1 MNIIIKPYNPQEG
14 LFYFKPDTTLNR
26 DYTNLYLPHFIKRVE
41 AKELFYI
48 RIDRAGKGI
57 GERYASRYFSKGN
70 YALSISIAP
79 DIFPNATP
87 SQAPSAAPNATPSAT
102 PSQAPSTALNAP
114 PSQAPSA
121 TPSAAPNSTPSQAA
135 SAAPN
140 ATPSAT
146 PSQAPSTAL
155 NAPPSQAPSAT
166 PSAAPNST
174 PSQAA
179 SATPSQASSAMP
191 SQAPSATQSAAIIN
205 RSVSNSIDYS
215 FYSMPAEKVEDPQ
228 LIEQFCKYIAQIT
241 EIISLRTGDIIAI
254 ETGKKEHFS
263 IEDSLPIPTSNSSST
278 SERLSNKETDPKAGK
293 QEPTGTRRCQITC
306 FPNLAPVNIIF

>member
-1 MNIIIKPYNPQEG
+1 MPAPPRKKRFMNIIIKPYNPQEG

-57 GERYASRYFSKGN
+57 AERYASRYFSKGN

-79 DIFPNATP
+79 DIFPNA
-87 SQAPSAAPNATPSAT
+87 
-102 PSQAPSTALNAP
+102 
-114 PSQAPSA
+114 APSA
-121 TPSAAPNSTPSQAA
+121 TPSAAPNTTP
-135 SAAPN
+135 
-140 ATPSAT
+140 
-146 PSQAPSTAL
+146 
-155 NAPPSQAPSAT
+155 
-166 PSAAPNST
+166 
-174 PSQAA
+174 
-179 SATPSQASSAMP
+179 
-191 SQAPSATQSAAIIN
+191 SAAIIN
-205 RSVSNSIDYS
+205 RSVANSIDYS
-215 FYSMPAEKVEDPQ
+215 FYSMPAEKIEDPQ
-228 LIEQFCKYIAQIT
+228 LIEELCKYIAQIT

-254 ETGKKEHFS
+254 ETGKKEYFS

-278 SERLSNKETDPKAGK
+278 SNRLSNKETDPKAEK

>member
-41 AKELFYI
+41 AKELFYT

-57 GERYASRYFSKGN
+57 AERYASRYFTKGN

-79 DIFPNATP
+79 DIIPNT
-87 SQAPSAAPNATPSAT
+87 T
-102 PSQAPSTALNAP
+102 PSQAPST
-114 PSQAPSA
+114 
-121 TPSAAPNSTPSQAA
+121 TPN
-135 SAAPN
+135 
-140 ATPSAT
+140 
-146 PSQAPSTAL
+146 
-155 NAPPSQAPSAT
+155 
-166 PSAAPNST
+166 
-174 PSQAA
+174 
-179 SATPSQASSAMP
+179 
-191 SQAPSATQSAAIIN
+191 AAIIN
-205 RSVSNSIDYS
+205 RSVANAIDYS
-215 FYSMPAEKVEDPQ
+215 FYSMPAEKIEDPQ
-228 LIEQFCKYIAQIT
+228 LIAEFCKYIAQIT

-254 ETGKKEHFS
+254 ETGKKEYFS

-278 SERLSNKETDPKAGK
+278 SNRLSNKETDPKAEK

>member
-41 AKELFYI
+41 AKELFYT

-57 GERYASRYFSKGN
+57 AERYASRYFTKGN

-79 DIFPNATP
+79 DIFPNA
-87 SQAPSAAPNATPSAT
+87 APSA
-102 PSQAPSTALNAP
+102 
-114 PSQAPSA
+114 
-121 TPSAAPNSTPSQAA
+121 
-135 SAAPN
+135 
-140 ATPSAT
+140 
-146 PSQAPSTAL
+146 
-155 NAPPSQAPSAT
+155 
-166 PSAAPNST
+166 T

-191 SQAPSATQSAAIIN
+191 SQAASATPSAAIIN
-205 RSVSNSIDYS
+205 RSVANSIDYS
-215 FYSMPAEKVEDPQ
+215 FYSMPAEKIEDSQ
-228 LIEQFCKYIAQIT
+228 LIEEFCKYIAQIT

-254 ETGKKEHFS
+254 ETGKKEYFS
-263 IEDSLPIPTSNSSST
+263 IEDSLPIPTSNTSSPS
-278 SERLSNKETDPKAGK
+278 GI
-293 QEPTGTRRCQITC
+293 TGTRRCQITC

>member
-1 MNIIIKPYNPQEG
+1 MPSPVALPAPPRKKRFMNIIIKPYNPQEG

-57 GERYASRYFSKGN
+57 AERYASRYFSKGN

-79 DIFPNATP
+79 DIFPNAAP
-87 SQAPSAAPNATPSAT
+87 SQAPSQAASATPSQASSGTPNTTPSATPNAT

-114 PSQAPSA
+114 PS
-121 TPSAAPNSTPSQAA
+121 
-135 SAAPN
+135 
-140 ATPSAT
+140 
-146 PSQAPSTAL
+146 
-155 NAPPSQAPSAT
+155 
-166 PSAAPNST
+166 
-174 PSQAA
+174 
-179 SATPSQASSAMP
+179 
-191 SQAPSATQSAAIIN
+191 AAIIN
-205 RSVSNSIDYS
+205 GSVANSIDYS
-215 FYSMPAEKVEDPQ
+215 FYSMPAEKIEDPQ
-228 LIEQFCKYIAQIT
+228 LIEEFCKYIAQIT

-254 ETGKKEHFS
+254 ETGKKEYFS

-278 SERLSNKETDPKAGK
+278 SDRLSNKETDPKAGK

>member
-41 AKELFYI
+41 AKELFYT

-57 GERYASRYFSKGN
+57 AERYASRYFSKGN

-79 DIFPNATP
+79 DIFPNA
-87 SQAPSAAPNATPSAT
+87 APSA
-102 PSQAPSTALNAP
+102 
-114 PSQAPSA
+114 
-121 TPSAAPNSTPSQAA
+121 
-135 SAAPN
+135 
-140 ATPSAT
+140 
-146 PSQAPSTAL
+146 
-155 NAPPSQAPSAT
+155 
-166 PSAAPNST
+166 T

-179 SATPSQASSAMP
+179 SATPSQASSTRPSATP
-191 SQAPSATQSAAIIN
+191 SQAPCAAIIN
-205 RSVSNSIDYS
+205 RSVANSIDYS
-215 FYSMPAEKVEDPQ
+215 FYSMPAEKIEDPQ
-228 LIEQFCKYIAQIT
+228 LIEEFCKYIAQIT

-254 ETGKKEHFS
+254 ETGKKEYFS
-263 IEDSLPIPTSNSSST
+263 IEDSLPIPTSNSSFT
-278 SERLSNKETDPKAGK
+278 SDRLSNKETDPKAGK

>member
-57 GERYASRYFSKGN
+57 AERYASRYFSKGN

-79 DIFPNATP
+79 DIFPNA
-87 SQAPSAAPNATPSAT
+87 A
-102 PSQAPSTALNAP
+102 PSQAPSTA
-114 PSQAPSA
+114 PSA
-121 TPSAAPNSTPSQAA
+121 TPSQSPSAIPSQAA
-135 SAAPN
+135 SA
-140 ATPSAT
+140 
-146 PSQAPSTAL
+146 
-155 NAPPSQAPSAT
+155 
-166 PSAAPNST
+166 
-174 PSQAA
+174 
-179 SATPSQASSAMP
+179 MP
-191 SQAPSATQSAAIIN
+191 SAAIIN
-205 RSVSNSIDYS
+205 RSVANSIDYS
-215 FYSMPAEKVEDPQ
+215 FYSMPAEKIEDPQ

-254 ETGKKEHFS
+254 ETGKKEYFS

-278 SERLSNKETDPKAGK
+278 SDRLSNKETDPKAEK

>member
-57 GERYASRYFSKGN
+57 AERYASRYFTKGN

-79 DIFPNATP
+79 DIIPNT
-87 SQAPSAAPNATPSAT
+87 
-102 PSQAPSTALNAP
+102 
-114 PSQAPSA
+114 
-121 TPSAAPNSTPSQAA
+121 
-135 SAAPN
+135 
-140 ATPSAT
+140 T

-179 SATPSQASSAMP
+179 SATPSQAP
-191 SQAPSATQSAAIIN
+191 CTAIIN
-205 RSVSNSIDYS
+205 RSVANSIDYS
-215 FYSMPAEKVEDPQ
+215 FYSMPAEKIEDPQ

-254 ETGKKEHFS
+254 ETGKKEYFS

>member
-57 GERYASRYFSKGN
+57 AERYASRYFSKGN

-79 DIFPNATP
+79 DIFPNA
-87 SQAPSAAPNATPSAT
+87 
-102 PSQAPSTALNAP
+102 
-114 PSQAPSA
+114 APSA
-121 TPSAAPNSTPSQAA
+121 TPSAAPNTTP
-135 SAAPN
+135 
-140 ATPSAT
+140 
-146 PSQAPSTAL
+146 
-155 NAPPSQAPSAT
+155 
-166 PSAAPNST
+166 
-174 PSQAA
+174 
-179 SATPSQASSAMP
+179 
-191 SQAPSATQSAAIIN
+191 SAAIIN
-205 RSVSNSIDYS
+205 RSVANSIDYS
-215 FYSMPAEKVEDPQ
+215 FYSMPAEKIEDPQ

-254 ETGKKEHFS
+254 ETGKKEYFS
-263 IEDSLPIPTSNSSST
+263 IEDSLPIPTSNSSFT
-278 SERLSNKETDPKAGK
+278 SDRLSNKETGPKADK

>member
-57 GERYASRYFSKGN
+57 AERYASRYFSKGN

-79 DIFPNATP
+79 DIIPNT
-87 SQAPSAAPNATPSAT
+87 T
-102 PSQAPSTALNAP
+102 PSQAPSTRP
-114 PSQAPSA
+114 
-121 TPSAAPNSTPSQAA
+121 
-135 SAAPN
+135 
-140 ATPSAT
+140 
-146 PSQAPSTAL
+146 
-155 NAPPSQAPSAT
+155 
-166 PSAAPNST
+166 
-174 PSQAA
+174 

-215 FYSMPAEKVEDPQ
+215 FYSMPAEKIEDPQ

-254 ETGKKEHFS
+254 ETGKKEYFS

-278 SERLSNKETDPKAGK
+278 SDRLSNKETDPKAGK
-293 QEPTGTRRCQITC
+293 QEQTGTRRCQITC

>member
-41 AKELFYI
+41 AKELFYT

-57 GERYASRYFSKGN
+57 AERYASRYFSKGN

-79 DIFPNATP
+79 DIFPNA
-87 SQAPSAAPNATPSAT
+87 APSAA
-102 PSQAPSTALNAP
+102 
-114 PSQAPSA
+114 
-121 TPSAAPNSTPSQAA
+121 PSQAA
-135 SAAPN
+135 SA
-140 ATPSAT
+140 T
-146 PSQAPSTAL
+146 L
-155 NAPPSQAPSAT
+155 
-166 PSAAPNST
+166 
-174 PSQAA
+174 SQAA
-179 SATPSQASSAMP
+179 SATPSAV
-191 SQAPSATQSAAIIN
+191 IIN
-205 RSVSNSIDYS
+205 GSVANAIDYS
-215 FYSMPAEKVEDPQ
+215 FYSMPAEKIEDPQ
-228 LIEQFCKYIAQIT
+228 LIEEFCKYIAQIT

-278 SERLSNKETDPKAGK
+278 SNRLSNKETDPKAEK

>member
-1 MNIIIKPYNPQEG
+1 MPAPPRKKRFMNIIIKPYNPQEG

-41 AKELFYI
+41 AKELFYT

-57 GERYASRYFSKGN
+57 AERYASRYFSKGN

-87 SQAPSAAPNATPSAT
+87 SQAPSAAPNATPS
-102 PSQAPSTALNAP
+102 QAS
-114 PSQAPSA
+114 SA
-121 TPSAAPNSTPSQAA
+121 M
-135 SAAPN
+135 
-140 ATPSAT
+140 
-146 PSQAPSTAL
+146 
-155 NAPPSQAPSAT
+155 
-166 PSAAPNST
+166 

-179 SATPSQASSAMP
+179 SATPS
-191 SQAPSATQSAAIIN
+191 AAIIN
-205 RSVSNSIDYS
+205 RSVANSIDYS
-215 FYSMPAEKVEDPQ
+215 FYSMPAEKIEDSQ
-228 LIEQFCKYIAQIT
+228 LIEEFCKYIAQIT
-241 EIISLRTGDIIAI
+241 ENISLRTGDIIAI
-254 ETGKKEHFS
+254 ETGKKEYFS

-278 SERLSNKETDPKAGK
+278 SNRLSNKETDPKAEK

>member
-1 MNIIIKPYNPQEG
+1 MPAPPRKKRFMNIIIKPYNPQEG

-57 GERYASRYFSKGN
+57 TERYASRYFSKGN

-79 DIFPNATP
+79 DIFPNAAPSQAPSTAPNATP
-87 SQAPSAAPNATPSAT
+87 SQAPSAM
-102 PSQAPSTALNAP
+102 
-114 PSQAPSA
+114 
-121 TPSAAPNSTPSQAA
+121 
-135 SAAPN
+135 
-140 ATPSAT
+140 
-146 PSQAPSTAL
+146 
-155 NAPPSQAPSAT
+155 
-166 PSAAPNST
+166 

-179 SATPSQASSAMP
+179 SATPS
-191 SQAPSATQSAAIIN
+191 AAIIN
-205 RSVSNSIDYS
+205 RSVANSIDYS
-215 FYSMPAEKVEDPQ
+215 FYSMPAEKIEDPQ
-228 LIEQFCKYIAQIT
+228 LIEEFCKYIAQIT

-254 ETGKKEHFS
+254 ETGKKEYFS
-263 IEDSLPIPTSNSSST
+263 IEDSLPIPTSNSSFT
-278 SERLSNKETDPKAGK
+278 SDRLSNKETGPKADK

>member
-41 AKELFYI
+41 AKELFYT

-57 GERYASRYFSKGN
+57 AERYASRYFSKGN

-79 DIFPNATP
+79 DIFPNTTP
-87 SQAPSAAPNATPSAT
+87 SQAPSAAPNATPSV
-102 PSQAPSTALNAP
+102 
-114 PSQAPSA
+114 
-121 TPSAAPNSTPSQAA
+121 
-135 SAAPN
+135 
-140 ATPSAT
+140 
-146 PSQAPSTAL
+146 
-155 NAPPSQAPSAT
+155 
-166 PSAAPNST
+166 
-174 PSQAA
+174 
-179 SATPSQASSAMP
+179 
-191 SQAPSATQSAAIIN
+191 AIIN
-205 RSVSNSIDYS
+205 GSVANSIDYS
-215 FYSMPAEKVEDPQ
+215 FYSMPAEKIEDPQ
-228 LIEQFCKYIAQIT
+228 LIEEFCKYIAQIT

-254 ETGKKEHFS
+254 ETGKKEYFS

>member
-41 AKELFYI
+41 AKELFYT

-57 GERYASRYFSKGN
+57 AERYASRYFSKGN

-87 SQAPSAAPNATPSAT
+87 SQAPSATP
-102 PSQAPSTALNAP
+102 
-114 PSQAPSA
+114 
-121 TPSAAPNSTPSQAA
+121 

-140 ATPSAT
+140 ATPSA
-146 PSQAPSTAL
+146 
-155 NAPPSQAPSAT
+155 
-166 PSAAPNST
+166 APNTT
-174 PSQAA
+174 P
-179 SATPSQASSAMP
+179 
-191 SQAPSATQSAAIIN
+191 SAAIIN
-205 RSVSNSIDYS
+205 GSVANSIDYS
-215 FYSMPAEKVEDPQ
+215 FYSMPAEKIEDSQ
-228 LIEQFCKYIAQIT
+228 LIEEFCKYIAQIT
-241 EIISLRTGDIIAI
+241 EIISLRTGDIIGI
-254 ETGKKEHFS
+254 ETGKKEYFS

-278 SERLSNKETDPKAGK
+278 SNRLSNKETDPKAEK

>member
-26 DYTNLYLPHFIKRVE
+26 DYTNLYLPHFIKRV
-41 AKELFYI
+41 AATELFYI

-57 GERYASRYFSKGN
+57 AERYASRYFSKGN

-87 SQAPSAAPNATPSAT
+87 SQAPSAAPSA
-102 PSQAPSTALNAP
+102 
-114 PSQAPSA
+114 
-121 TPSAAPNSTPSQAA
+121 TPSQAA
-135 SAAPN
+135 SAM
-140 ATPSAT
+140 
-146 PSQAPSTAL
+146 
-155 NAPPSQAPSAT
+155 
-166 PSAAPNST
+166 

-179 SATPSQASSAMP
+179 SATPS
-191 SQAPSATQSAAIIN
+191 AAIIN
-205 RSVSNSIDYS
+205 RSVANSIDYS
-215 FYSMPAEKVEDPQ
+215 FYSMPAEKIEDPQ
-228 LIEQFCKYIAQIT
+228 LIEEFCKYIAQIT

-254 ETGKKEHFS
+254 ETGKKEYFS
-263 IEDSLPIPTSNSSST
+263 IEDSLPIPTSNSSFT
-278 SERLSNKETDPKAGK
+278 SDRLSNKETGPKADK

>member
-41 AKELFYI
+41 AKELFYT

-57 GERYASRYFSKGN
+57 AERYASRYFSQGN

-79 DIFPNATP
+79 DIFPNA
-87 SQAPSAAPNATPSAT
+87 
-102 PSQAPSTALNAP
+102 
-114 PSQAPSA
+114 APSA
-121 TPSAAPNSTPSQAA
+121 TPSAAPNTTP
-135 SAAPN
+135 
-140 ATPSAT
+140 
-146 PSQAPSTAL
+146 
-155 NAPPSQAPSAT
+155 
-166 PSAAPNST
+166 
-174 PSQAA
+174 
-179 SATPSQASSAMP
+179 
-191 SQAPSATQSAAIIN
+191 SAAIIN
-205 RSVSNSIDYS
+205 RSVANSIDYS
-215 FYSMPAEKVEDPQ
+215 FYSMPAEKIEDPQ

-254 ETGKKEHFS
+254 ETGKKEYFS

-278 SERLSNKETDPKAGK
+278 SNRLSNKETDPKAEK

>member
-57 GERYASRYFSKGN
+57 AERYASRYFSKGN

-79 DIFPNATP
+79 DIFPNAAP
-87 SQAPSAAPNATPSAT
+87 SQVPSAT
-102 PSQAPSTALNAP
+102 P
-114 PSQAPSA
+114 
-121 TPSAAPNSTPSQAA
+121 
-135 SAAPN
+135 
-140 ATPSAT
+140 
-146 PSQAPSTAL
+146 
-155 NAPPSQAPSAT
+155 
-166 PSAAPNST
+166 
-174 PSQAA
+174 
-179 SATPSQASSAMP
+179 
-191 SQAPSATQSAAIIN
+191 SAAIIN
-205 RSVSNSIDYS
+205 RSVANSIDYS
-215 FYSMPAEKVEDPQ
+215 FYSMPAEKIEDPQ
-228 LIEQFCKYIAQIT
+228 LIEEFCKYIAQIT

-254 ETGKKEHFS
+254 ETGKKEYFS

-278 SERLSNKETDPKAGK
+278 SDRLSNKETDPKAGK

>member
-41 AKELFYI
+41 AKELYYI

-57 GERYASRYFSKGN
+57 AERYASRYFSKGN

-79 DIFPNATP
+79 DIIPNT
-87 SQAPSAAPNATPSAT
+87 
-102 PSQAPSTALNAP
+102 APSTA
-114 PSQAPSA
+114 
-121 TPSAAPNSTPSQAA
+121 
-135 SAAPN
+135 
-140 ATPSAT
+140 
-146 PSQAPSTAL
+146 
-155 NAPPSQAPSAT
+155 
-166 PSAAPNST
+166 

-179 SATPSQASSAMP
+179 SATPSQASSTRPSATP
-191 SQAPSATQSAAIIN
+191 SQASSAAIIN
-205 RSVSNSIDYS
+205 GSVANSIDYS
-215 FYSMPAEKVEDPQ
+215 FYSMPAEKIEDPQ
-228 LIEQFCKYIAQIT
+228 LIEEFCKYIAQIT

-254 ETGKKEHFS
+254 ETGKKEYFS

-278 SERLSNKETDPKAGK
+278 SNRLSNKETDPKAEK

>member
-1 MNIIIKPYNPQEG
+1 MPAPPRKKRFMNIIIKPYNPQEG

-57 GERYASRYFSKGN
+57 AERYASRYFSKGN

-79 DIFPNATP
+79 DIFPNAAP
-87 SQAPSAAPNATPSAT
+87 SQAPSTAPNATPSAT
-102 PSQAPSTALNAP
+102 PR
-114 PSQAPSA
+114 QAPSA
-121 TPSAAPNSTPSQAA
+121 M
-135 SAAPN
+135 
-140 ATPSAT
+140 
-146 PSQAPSTAL
+146 
-155 NAPPSQAPSAT
+155 
-166 PSAAPNST
+166 

-179 SATPSQASSAMP
+179 SATPS
-191 SQAPSATQSAAIIN
+191 AAIIN
-205 RSVSNSIDYS
+205 RSVANSIDYS
-215 FYSMPAEKVEDPQ
+215 FYSMPAEKIEDPQ
-228 LIEQFCKYIAQIT
+228 LIEEFCKYIAQIT

-254 ETGKKEHFS
+254 ETGKKEYFS
-263 IEDSLPIPTSNSSST
+263 IEDSLPIPTSNSSFT
-278 SERLSNKETDPKAGK
+278 SDRLSNKETDPKAEK

>member
-41 AKELFYI
+41 AKELFYT

-57 GERYASRYFSKGN
+57 AERYASRYFSKGN

-87 SQAPSAAPNATPSAT
+87 SQAPSA
-102 PSQAPSTALNAP
+102 
-114 PSQAPSA
+114 
-121 TPSAAPNSTPSQAA
+121 TPSAAPNTTP
-135 SAAPN
+135 
-140 ATPSAT
+140 
-146 PSQAPSTAL
+146 
-155 NAPPSQAPSAT
+155 
-166 PSAAPNST
+166 
-174 PSQAA
+174 
-179 SATPSQASSAMP
+179 
-191 SQAPSATQSAAIIN
+191 SAAIIN
-205 RSVSNSIDYS
+205 RSVANSIDYS
-215 FYSMPAEKVEDPQ
+215 FYSMPAEKIEDSQ
-228 LIEQFCKYIAQIT
+228 LIEEFCKYIAQIT

-254 ETGKKEHFS
+254 ETGKKEYFS
-263 IEDSLPIPTSNSSST
+263 IEDSLPIPTSNSSFT
-278 SERLSNKETDPKAGK
+278 SDRLSNKETDPKAGK

>member
-26 DYTNLYLPHFIKRVE
+26 DYTNLYLPHFIKRV
-41 AKELFYI
+41 AATELFYI

-57 GERYASRYFSKGN
+57 AERYASRYFSKGN

-87 SQAPSAAPNATPSAT
+87 SQAPSAAPNATPS
-102 PSQAPSTALNAP
+102 QAPSTRP
-114 PSQAPSA
+114 
-121 TPSAAPNSTPSQAA
+121 
-135 SAAPN
+135 
-140 ATPSAT
+140 
-146 PSQAPSTAL
+146 
-155 NAPPSQAPSAT
+155 
-166 PSAAPNST
+166 
-174 PSQAA
+174 

-191 SQAPSATQSAAIIN
+191 SQAASATPSAAIIN
-205 RSVSNSIDYS
+205 RSVANSIDYS
-215 FYSMPAEKVEDPQ
+215 FYSMPAEKIEDPQ
-228 LIEQFCKYIAQIT
+228 LIEEFCKYIAQIT

-254 ETGKKEHFS
+254 ETGKKEYFS

-278 SERLSNKETDPKAGK
+278 SNRLSNKETDPKAEK

>member
-41 AKELFYI
+41 AKELFYT

-57 GERYASRYFSKGN
+57 AERYASRYFSKGN

-87 SQAPSAAPNATPSAT
+87 SQAPSAAPSAT
-102 PSQAPSTALNAP
+102 PSQAPS
-114 PSQAPSA
+114 
-121 TPSAAPNSTPSQAA
+121 
-135 SAAPN
+135 
-140 ATPSAT
+140 
-146 PSQAPSTAL
+146 
-155 NAPPSQAPSAT
+155 
-166 PSAAPNST
+166 
-174 PSQAA
+174 
-179 SATPSQASSAMP
+179 
-191 SQAPSATQSAAIIN
+191 AAIIN
-205 RSVSNSIDYS
+205 GSVANSIDYS
-215 FYSMPAEKVEDPQ
+215 FYSMPAEKIEEHQ
-228 LIEQFCKYIAQIT
+228 LIEEFCKYIAQIT

-254 ETGKKEHFS
+254 ETGKKEYFS
-263 IEDSLPIPTSNSSST
+263 IEDSLPIPTSNSSSR
-278 SERLSNKETDPKAGK
+278 SNRLSNKETDPKAEK

>member
-1 MNIIIKPYNPQEG
+1 MLCAAPLRKKRFMNIIIKPYNPQEG

-26 DYTNLYLPHFIKRVE
+26 DYTNLYLPHFIKRV
-41 AKELFYI
+41 AATELFYI

-57 GERYASRYFSKGN
+57 AERYASRYFSKGN

-79 DIFPNATP
+79 DIFPNA
-87 SQAPSAAPNATPSAT
+87 APSLA
-102 PSQAPSTALNAP
+102 
-114 PSQAPSA
+114 
-121 TPSAAPNSTPSQAA
+121 
-135 SAAPN
+135 
-140 ATPSAT
+140 
-146 PSQAPSTAL
+146 
-155 NAPPSQAPSAT
+155 
-166 PSAAPNST
+166 
-174 PSQAA
+174 
-179 SATPSQASSAMP
+179 P

-215 FYSMPAEKVEDPQ
+215 FYSMPAEKIEDPQ
-228 LIEQFCKYIAQIT
+228 LIEEFCKYIAQIT

-254 ETGKKEHFS
+254 ETGKKEYFS

-278 SERLSNKETDPKAGK
+278 SERLSNKETDPKAEK

>member
-41 AKELFYI
+41 AKELFYT

-57 GERYASRYFSKGN
+57 AERYASRYFSKGN

-79 DIFPNATP
+79 DIFPNA
-87 SQAPSAAPNATPSAT
+87 A
-102 PSQAPSTALNAP
+102 

-121 TPSAAPNSTPSQAA
+121 TPSAA
-135 SAAPN
+135 
-140 ATPSAT
+140 
-146 PSQAPSTAL
+146 
-155 NAPPSQAPSAT
+155 
-166 PSAAPNST
+166 
-174 PSQAA
+174 
-179 SATPSQASSAMP
+179 
-191 SQAPSATQSAAIIN
+191 IIN
-205 RSVSNSIDYS
+205 GSVANAIDYS
-215 FYSMPAEKVEDPQ
+215 FYSMPAEKIEDPQ
-228 LIEQFCKYIAQIT
+228 LIEEFCKYIAQIT

-254 ETGKKEHFS
+254 ETGKKEYFS
-263 IEDSLPIPTSNSSST
+263 IEDSLPIPTSNSSFASD
-278 SERLSNKETDPKAGK
+278 RLSNKETDPKAEK

>member
-57 GERYASRYFSKGN
+57 AERYASRYFSKGN

-79 DIFPNATP
+79 DIFPNA
-87 SQAPSAAPNATPSAT
+87 A
-102 PSQAPSTALNAP
+102 

-121 TPSAAPNSTPSQAA
+121 T
-135 SAAPN
+135 
-140 ATPSAT
+140 
-146 PSQAPSTAL
+146 
-155 NAPPSQAPSAT
+155 
-166 PSAAPNST
+166 
-174 PSQAA
+174 
-179 SATPSQASSAMP
+179 P

-205 RSVSNSIDYS
+205 RSVSHSIDYS
-215 FYSMPAEKVEDPQ
+215 FYSMPAEKIEDPQ
-228 LIEQFCKYIAQIT
+228 LIEEFCKYIAQIT

-254 ETGKKEHFS
+254 ETGKKEYFS

>member
-57 GERYASRYFSKGN
+57 AERYASRYFSKGN

-79 DIFPNATP
+79 DIIPNT
-87 SQAPSAAPNATPSAT
+87 T
-102 PSQAPSTALNAP
+102 PSQAPSTRP
-114 PSQAPSA
+114 
-121 TPSAAPNSTPSQAA
+121 
-135 SAAPN
+135 
-140 ATPSAT
+140 
-146 PSQAPSTAL
+146 
-155 NAPPSQAPSAT
+155 
-166 PSAAPNST
+166 
-174 PSQAA
+174 

-215 FYSMPAEKVEDPQ
+215 FYSMPAEKIEDPQ
-228 LIEQFCKYIAQIT
+228 LIEEFCKYIAQIT

-254 ETGKKEHFS
+254 ETGKKEYFS

-278 SERLSNKETDPKAGK
+278 SDRLSNKETDHKAGK

>member
-57 GERYASRYFSKGN
+57 AERYASRYFSKGN

-79 DIFPNATP
+79 DIFPNAAP
-87 SQAPSAAPNATPSAT
+87 SQAPSAT
-102 PSQAPSTALNAP
+102 PSQAPS
-114 PSQAPSA
+114 
-121 TPSAAPNSTPSQAA
+121 
-135 SAAPN
+135 
-140 ATPSAT
+140 
-146 PSQAPSTAL
+146 
-155 NAPPSQAPSAT
+155 
-166 PSAAPNST
+166 
-174 PSQAA
+174 
-179 SATPSQASSAMP
+179 
-191 SQAPSATQSAAIIN
+191 AAIIN
-205 RSVSNSIDYS
+205 GSVANSIDYS
-215 FYSMPAEKVEDPQ
+215 FYSMPAEKIEDPQ
-228 LIEQFCKYIAQIT
+228 LIEEFCKYIAQIT

-254 ETGKKEHFS
+254 ETGKKEYFS

>member
-41 AKELFYI
+41 AKELFYT

-57 GERYASRYFSKGN
+57 AERYASRYFSKGN

-87 SQAPSAAPNATPSAT
+87 SQAA
-102 PSQAPSTALNAP
+102 STRP
-114 PSQAPSA
+114 
-121 TPSAAPNSTPSQAA
+121 
-135 SAAPN
+135 
-140 ATPSAT
+140 
-146 PSQAPSTAL
+146 
-155 NAPPSQAPSAT
+155 
-166 PSAAPNST
+166 
-174 PSQAA
+174 

-215 FYSMPAEKVEDPQ
+215 FYSMPAEKIEDPQ
-228 LIEQFCKYIAQIT
+228 LIEEFCKYIAQIT

-254 ETGKKEHFS
+254 ETGKKEYFS
-263 IEDSLPIPTSNSSST
+263 IEDSLPIPTSNTSSPS
-278 SERLSNKETDPKAGK
+278 GI
-293 QEPTGTRRCQITC
+293 TGTRRCQITC

>member
-41 AKELFYI
+41 AKELFYT

-57 GERYASRYFSKGN
+57 AERYASRYFSKGN

-79 DIFPNATP
+79 DIFPNA
-87 SQAPSAAPNATPSAT
+87 APSAT
-102 PSQAPSTALNAP
+102 

-121 TPSAAPNSTPSQAA
+121 TPSAA
-135 SAAPN
+135 
-140 ATPSAT
+140 
-146 PSQAPSTAL
+146 
-155 NAPPSQAPSAT
+155 
-166 PSAAPNST
+166 
-174 PSQAA
+174 
-179 SATPSQASSAMP
+179 
-191 SQAPSATQSAAIIN
+191 IIN
-205 RSVSNSIDYS
+205 GSVANAIDYS
-215 FYSMPAEKVEDPQ
+215 FYSMPAEKIEDPQ
-228 LIEQFCKYIAQIT
+228 LIEEFCKYIAQIT

-254 ETGKKEHFS
+254 ETGKKEYFS

-278 SERLSNKETDPKAGK
+278 SDRLSNKETDPKAEK

>member
-41 AKELFYI
+41 AKELFYT

-57 GERYASRYFSKGN
+57 AERYASRYFSKGN

-79 DIFPNATP
+79 DIFPNA
-87 SQAPSAAPNATPSAT
+87 
-102 PSQAPSTALNAP
+102 
-114 PSQAPSA
+114 APSA
-121 TPSAAPNSTPSQAA
+121 TPSAAPNTTP
-135 SAAPN
+135 
-140 ATPSAT
+140 
-146 PSQAPSTAL
+146 
-155 NAPPSQAPSAT
+155 
-166 PSAAPNST
+166 
-174 PSQAA
+174 
-179 SATPSQASSAMP
+179 
-191 SQAPSATQSAAIIN
+191 SAAIIN
-205 RSVSNSIDYS
+205 RSVANSIDYS
-215 FYSMPAEKVEDPQ
+215 CYSMPAEKIEDPQ

-254 ETGKKEHFS
+254 ETGKKEYFS

-278 SERLSNKETDPKAGK
+278 SDRLSNKETDHKAGK

>member
-41 AKELFYI
+41 AKELYYI

-57 GERYASRYFSKGN
+57 AERYASRYFSKGN

-87 SQAPSAAPNATPSAT
+87 SQAPSAAPSAT
-102 PSQAPSTALNAP
+102 QSQAP
-114 PSQAPSA
+114 
-121 TPSAAPNSTPSQAA
+121 
-135 SAAPN
+135 
-140 ATPSAT
+140 
-146 PSQAPSTAL
+146 
-155 NAPPSQAPSAT
+155 
-166 PSAAPNST
+166 
-174 PSQAA
+174 
-179 SATPSQASSAMP
+179 
-191 SQAPSATQSAAIIN
+191 SAAIIN
-205 RSVSNSIDYS
+205 RSVANSIDYS
-215 FYSMPAEKVEDPQ
+215 FYSMPAEKIEDPQ
-228 LIEQFCKYIAQIT
+228 LIEEFCKYIAQIT

-254 ETGKKEHFS
+254 ETGKKEYFS

>member
-57 GERYASRYFSKGN
+57 AERYASRYFSKGN

-79 DIFPNATP
+79 DIFPNAAP
-87 SQAPSAAPNATPSAT
+87 SQAPSAT
-102 PSQAPSTALNAP
+102 PSQAPS
-114 PSQAPSA
+114 
-121 TPSAAPNSTPSQAA
+121 
-135 SAAPN
+135 
-140 ATPSAT
+140 
-146 PSQAPSTAL
+146 
-155 NAPPSQAPSAT
+155 
-166 PSAAPNST
+166 
-174 PSQAA
+174 
-179 SATPSQASSAMP
+179 
-191 SQAPSATQSAAIIN
+191 AAIIN
-205 RSVSNSIDYS
+205 GSVANSIDYS
-215 FYSMPAEKVEDPQ
+215 FYSMPAEKIEDPQ
-228 LIEQFCKYIAQIT
+228 LIEEFCKYIAQIT

-254 ETGKKEHFS
+254 ETGKKEYFS
-263 IEDSLPIPTSNSSST
+263 IEDSLPIPTSNSSFT
-278 SERLSNKETDPKAGK
+278 SDRLSNKETDPKAEK